1 MCQSFELFESGRW
14 HCKPEKM
21 RLLVGLREL
30 IRARFLGV
38 RLQESC
44 LPRRSLQLDPSLG
57 RVSQVPGCSF
67 RARRPTLPRKVLLEL
82 SVIFSL
88 SGVGFLS
95 VEDLGHFHLFSFRG
109 FHTPGSLSLRLTL
122 SHPRG
127 SSRPVSHSTAL
138 AASCLMTLYMANSF
152 YLARTTKLRLTLRRQ
167 ARLRS
172 DDLEMEAAQ
181 PGSTTS
187 RGSID
192 PWLCSRASWINCA

>member
-1 MCQSFELFESGRW
+1 MFPSIESSVLLSPLASRRDPFAPSGFHRLSSLLW
-14 HCKPEKM
+14 APPTPIPSSPECY
-21 RLLVGLREL
+21 
-30 IRARFLGV
+30 
-38 RLQESC
+38 C

-127 SSRPVSHSTAL
+127 SSRLVSHSTAL
-138 AASCLMTLYMANSF
+138 AASSLMTLYMANSF
-152 YLARTTKLRLTLRRQ
+152 YLARTTKSLG
-167 ARLRS
+167 A
-172 DDLEMEAAQ
+172 
-181 PGSTTS
+181 PTTS
-187 RGSID
+187 TIEK
-192 PWLCSRASWINCA
+192 